1 MRRLLRSRD
10 GEAVADYI
18 GVRPEYDDGG
28 NYMGA
33 FGGTSLLERIGRRAD
48 LTFGGGGGGAPRLVP
63 PPPKVPLGSSEGGAH
78 RGDGALQ
85 TPVQRSAAPAAATVA
100 ATAPTEASSPA
111 WRRPA
116 PPPPVDVGSGGGDL
130 RPSPR
135 GGGHRRS
142 ASGGGGRP
150 PGSPLEAPAE
160 LAAGTPHSS
169 MSRVQSSVWHEQRGG
184 SAEASARS
192 ADTLPR
198 RSPPLRP
205 AQQPPTRSASA
216 AAPVGLGLD
225 PHIEPLT
232 ELALCATEPLADTP
246 PQAWAE
252 EAGGGPQ
259 RAHTS
264 SAARAR
270 RRRASQGD
278 IPERTEL
285 PEAQSR
291 RQLFMS
297 EVLSPVRRAAASPA
311 PEPPLQPP
319 SRRASPP
326 PRHYPRSTIP
336 APLPPP
342 LLGAS
347 RVPSMP
353 EGGIGWVWVWVS
365 GGNGTQAS
373 GPAHYPRLAH
383 ASRLPRASSEPPG
396 SAGALPRPTLHSC
409 PRPCACGPVPRCVG
423 V

>member
-150 PGSPLEAPAE
+150 PGSSLEAPTE

-184 SAEASARS
+184 SAGASARS
-192 ADTLPR
+192 ADALPR

-285 PEAQSR
+285 PEAQPR
-291 RQLFMS
+291 RQLFTS
-297 EVLSPVRRAAASPA
+297 EVLSPVRRAATPPA
-311 PEPPLQPP
+311 PEPPRGT
-319 SRRASPP
+319 SS
-326 PRHYPRSTIP
+326 
-336 APLPPP
+336 APLPPLHNP
-342 LLGAS
+342 
-347 RVPSMP
+347 RPS
-353 EGGIGWVWVWVS
+353 S
-365 GGNGTQAS
+365 A
-373 GPAHYPRLAH
+373 
-383 ASRLPRASSEPPG
+383 PRACHLCLRLGLGGCE
-396 SAGALPRPTLHSC
+396 
-409 PRPCACGPVPRCVG
+409 CG
-423 V
+423 